1 MNSDNNPD
9 RKARLRRTHSLKRRA
24 FLNLVRETALGL
36 GTASV
41 PLIAAQA
48 QIGEARAAPEPSRR
62 SGTTFDVRQ
71 FGAKGDGSSDDSRA
85 IQTAIDRASAAG
97 GAVVEFP
104 PGEYR
109 CIGLVLKPNV
119 DLHGLQ
125 KRSILAARSIGTLL
139 TVPQDVQNATV
150 NGLSFRGVTE
160 RSPSVGLRL
169 HGIGNFVTRCDFIG
183 FADEAIIIAEGGLV
197 HHLEYVFADNC
208 LRVPRTKVSGVL
220 TVGAHDCTLLDVE
233 IAGGLGTRLGQILE
247 PADNNWCIYITGS
260 NTFMTDCVA
269 EVGQGGIRIAPSS
282 QQNRIENTRSDLHAR
297 QGWYIE
303 GTRSQFANCIALNCG
318 LEGMHSGKTAGWPGW
333 SLIAAGHNT
342 FTNCRSHLE
351 TYKGN
356 VTFGFQEFGDEPG
369 KEGNRAINTLIGCTS
384 FGHTIAPFDTKS
396 AGPVTGNNVHYAA
409 ETIGSGEEIE
419 VYNLAILELRQPAP
433 ARITNFK
440 GTRGQRLV
448 VVGASG
454 AGQTTMVQGRRI
466 KTRSGQNLVV
476 QPDVAVE
483 FVNVRDVWYQL
494 V

>member
-1 MNSDNNPD
+1 VNSDDPD
-9 RKARLRRTHSLKRRA
+9 SKARLQRTLSLKRRA
-24 FLNLVRETALGL
+24 FLNLVQGTTLGL
-36 GTASV
+36 GAASI

-48 QIGEARAAPEPSRR
+48 QTGESRAAADAPRR
-62 SGTTFDVRQ
+62 SGAVFDVRQ

-97 GAVVEFP
+97 GAVVELP

-125 KRSILAARSIGTLL
+125 KRSILTARGIGTLL
-139 TVPQDVQNATV
+139 TVPQDVQSATV
-150 NGLSFRGVTE
+150 HGLSFRGVTE

-208 LRVPRTKVSGVL
+208 LRVPRTRVSGVL

-247 PADNNWCIYITGS
+247 PADNNWCIYVTGS

-269 EVGQGGIRIAPSS
+269 EVGQGGIRFAASS
-282 QQNRIENTRSDLHAR
+282 QQNRVENTRSDLHAR
-297 QGWYIE
+297 HGWYIE
-303 GTRSQFANCIALNCG
+303 GTRSQFSNCIALNCG
-318 LEGMHSGKTAGWPGW
+318 LEGMHAGKTAGWPGW

-356 VTFGFQEFGDEPG
+356 MTFGFQEFGDEPG
-369 KEGNRAINTLIGCTS
+369 SEGNRAINTLIGCTS
-384 FGHTIAPFDTKS
+384 FGHTVAPFDTKS
-396 AGPVTGNNVHYAA
+396 AGPVAGNNVHYAGGS
-409 ETIGSGEEIE
+409 IGSGEEIE
-419 VYNLAILELRQPAP
+419 VYNLAILELRHPAP

-454 AGQTTMVQGRRI
+454 AGHTTIAHGRHI
-466 KTRSGQNLVV
+466 KTRSGQDLVV
-476 QPDVAVE
+476 EPDKAVE